1 MPVQAAVNGYAVLR
15 FAQGAYAFDHVRG
28 RTNVFI
34 CRLVVSQDT
43 KGATATARAAT
54 MSDRIERSMAV
65 PNCKA

>member
-1 MPVQAAVNGYAVLR
+1 M
-15 FAQGAYAFDHVRG
+15 F
-28 RTNVFI
+28 
-34 CRLVVSQDT
+34 CRLVVRQDT